1 MSEESRIKNYNT
13 DYLREKIGRL
23 KKDNDIAYR
32 FNTFLI
38 LLSVIAIIAA
48 VVNYKNAKFYKS
60 FYTSQIKQY
69 EFFVENF
76 KASKEYKAIEKCQ
89 SEDFWKAECIAY
101 ELNERKDK

>member
-1 MSEESRIKNYNT
+1 MTLT
-13 DYLREKIGRL
+13 DYEKRL
-23 KKDNDIAYR
+23 QERMKKLEKDNEIAYM
-32 FNTFLI
+32 FNSLLI
-38 LLSVIAIIAA
+38 VITVIAVIVA

-76 KASKEYKAIEKCQ
+76 KATKEYKAIEKCQ
-89 SEDFWKAECIAY
+89 SEDFWKAECIVY

>member
-1 MSEESRIKNYNT
+1 MTLT
-13 DYLREKIGRL
+13 DYEKRL
-23 KKDNDIAYR
+23 QERMKKLEKDNEIAYM
-32 FNTFLI
+32 FNSLLI
-38 LLSVIAIIAA
+38 VITVIAVIVA